1 MKMKNKMMFLK
12 VIALW
17 FCAILVLTGCAGKAE
32 VYQDKYD
39 LGVKYVSEG
48 NYEEA
53 ILALNAA
60 IEIDPKQAAPYL
72 ELADIYIKKSDIDN
86 AKSTLYAYKDQ
97 VGEEVF
103 FDSISGNEDLIN
115 GIGAVSEDRVDMG
128 TEYKITY
135 GNILGNTIREEWYRT
150 NGYLYR
156 IDYFDNMGRLTCC
169 EIYDADGS
177 CICKSLYDSDENM
190 TEEWDYEASTY
201 TKNEYVNGL
210 IVNYEFYDLSEGTQI
225 TKIEYEYGANGVLT
239 KKTRY
244 DFGNLSAI
252 YTCDS
257 NGNDIRV
264 DVYCSREGQ
273 GYEIGELTGYY
284 IMTYDDNGTLLT
296 EEEHEPDGMLFSI
309 KYYENGHSKKLEFYD
324 ITLPTNPLSDTVY
337 Y

>member
-1 MKMKNKMMFLK
+1 MKMKNKMMLLK

-32 VYQDKYD
+32 AYQDKYD

-115 GIGAVSEDRVDMG
+115 GIGAVSEDRIDHG

-135 GNILGNTIREEWYRT
+135 SNILGNTIREEWYRT

-210 IVNYEFYDLSEGTQI
+210 LVNYEFYDLSKGTQN
-225 TKIEYEYGANGVLT
+225 TKIEYEYDANGVLA

-244 DFGNLSAI
+244 DHGNVHVI

-257 NGNDIRV
+257 NGNDIRA
-264 DVYCSREGQ
+264 DVYCSREGE
-273 GYEIGELTGYY
+273 GYEIGELTRYF

-296 EEEHEPDGMLFSI
+296 KEEHIPDGMLFSI
-309 KYYENGHSKKLEFYD
+309 GYYEDGHLKKSEVYD
-324 ITLPTNPLSDTVY
+324 ITLPTNPLSDTFY

>member
-1 MKMKNKMMFLK
+1 MRNRMLLK
-12 VIALW
+12 TVCLWLCVILM
-17 FCAILVLTGCAGKAE
+17 LTGCASKAE
-32 VYQDKYD
+32 SYQDKYD

-86 AKSTLYAYKDQ
+86 AKSTLYAYRDQ

-103 FDSISGNEDLIN
+103 LDSISGDEDLIN
-115 GIGAVSEDRVDMG
+115 GMGAVSEDRVDMG
-128 TEYKITY
+128 TDGGYKITY
-135 GNILGNTIREEWYRT
+135 GNILGNTIRIEWYLT
-150 NGYLYR
+150 SGPLCR
-156 IDYFDNMGRLTCC
+156 IDYFDNMGHLTCR
-169 EIYDADGS
+169 EGYDTDGN
-177 CICKSLYDSDENM
+177 CTVKSLFDSDENE
-190 TEEWDYEASTY
+190 TEQWDYVSNTY
-201 TKNEYVNGL
+201 IKNEYVNGL
-210 IVNYEFYDLSEGTQI
+210 IVNYEFYDLSEGTQN
-225 TKIEYEYGANGVLT
+225 TKIEYEYGANGILT

-244 DFGNLSAI
+244 DFGNLSAV

-257 NGNDIRV
+257 NGNDIRA
-264 DVYCSREGQ
+264 DVYCSSEGQ

-296 EEEHEPDGMLFSI
+296 KEEHEPDGMLFSI
-309 KYYENGHSKKLEFYD
+309 EYYEDGHLKKSEFYD
-324 ITLPTNPLSDTVY
+324 FTLPTNPLSDTVY